1 MINKTG
7 QVLNL
12 YGPYGKLSYKS
23 NGVFEIIKNDTI
35 ITKKVDKIGMI
46 AGGSGITPM
55 FQLINKIVMNKR
67 DKTGLALIYS
77 NKNQVFCVYL
87 G

>member
-1 MINKTG
+1 MLNKTG

-12 YGPYGKLSYKS
+12 YGPYGNLSYKS
-23 NGVFEIIKNDTI
+23 SGIFEINKKDTI
-35 ITKKVDKIGMI
+35 ITKKVNKIGMI

-55 FQLINKIVMNKR
+55 FQLINKIATNKR
-67 DKTGLALIYS
+67 DKIGLSLIYA
-77 NKNQVFCVYL
+77 NKSQVIIIYL